1 MRVFVR
7 LGCLILASGRRL
19 YPEQHQQ
26 QQVEH
31 GPGMIH
37 VSRTASECGEEGQ
50 EETCPFFKQERALV
64 ALRERNC
71 GLCRN

>member
-1 MRVFVR
+1 MRLFVR

-37 VSRTASECGEEGQ
+37 VSRTTSECGEEGQ
-50 EETCPFFKQERALV
+50 EETCPVFNQECALV
-64 ALRERNC
+64 AVRGSNC
-71 GLCRN
+71 VLCRN